1 MRSQRGLYNLTQAV
15 SQTPEDQLS
24 SEDLSKK
31 RFHIV
36 GEDEGRAKVAE
47 EHWETNKVRSISRFD
62 VIDGKQEEQD
72 NILRASN
79 LYAVRGGETG

>member
-1 MRSQRGLYNLTQAV
+1 M
-15 SQTPEDQLS
+15 
-24 SEDLSKK
+24 
-31 RFHIV
+31 V

-47 EHWETNKVRSISRFD
+47 EHWETNKGKSVSRFD
-62 VIDGKQEEQD
+62 VIDSNQEEQE